1 MCYIGKSIEKIDGH
15 AITTG
20 EPVYTDDRDLKD
32 HLYVHIV
39 RSKHAYA
46 KIINIEVE
54 KAMSLNGVEI
64 VLTYKDVPNTRFTV
78 AGQSF
83 PEPSPYDRRILDE
96 YVRYVG
102 DPVAIIAA
110 DSEQTA
116 LRAEKM
122 LKVDFEVLEPV
133 LDPKEAISHKS
144 KVHAEDDLFTHF
156 DFGCRP
162 NQNLAGTYEVGF
174 GDIDK
179 AFEESDVIV
188 EDEYSTQAQAHAMM
202 ETYRSTSHFDEN
214 GRLVI
219 VTATQIPFH
228 IKRIAAKTLG
238 MEEEQIR
245 VLKPRIGGGFGGKQT
260 MATELYAAIVTMK
273 TLKPARVVFNRK
285 ETFSM
290 SSSRHAF
297 HVNIKL
303 GATSDGIIN
312 AIDMKAL
319 SDTGAY
325 GEHAWTVLMVAGH
338 KSLPLYNKTTA
349 ARYSGQVVYTNKMPA
364 GALRGYGVT
373 QAIFAMESALN
384 ELADELGMDP
394 AELRLKN
401 VIKQGEQNP
410 ILEGSSEE
418 APSMLGSCTLS
429 KCIEIGR
436 EKIGWNEKYPRREVD
451 SSNVYGSKVRG
462 VGMAITM
469 QGSGIAEI
477 DSATAEIILE
487 LSGRYTL
494 KIGAT
499 DMGTGCDTILL
510 QMAADALKV
519 NIDQVDVVTGDTDN
533 MPYDTGSYAS
543 STTYVTGNA
552 VIRAAEN
559 LMDKI
564 NSGETAPVL
573 GSGYFSGDTSP
584 PPFIAG
590 FAEVEVDMDTGQ
602 VELIDYVAAVDCGTV
617 INTNLA
623 RIQVEG
629 GLVQGIGMALYE
641 DVQYTSKGRMMTDT
655 FMQYKVPTRKD
666 INTLQVEFVPSYEPS
681 GPKGAKSIGEVV
693 INTPPPAIAHAISN
707 ATGVR
712 VKSLPITPEDIC
724 MGIRHRDSKK
734 VSLIPDF
741 IHEVSMV

>member
-1 MCYIGKSIEKIDGH
+1 MCYIGKSIEKIDGI

-46 KIINIEVE
+46 KIINMDID
-54 KAMSLNGVEI
+54 KAMSLKGVEL
-64 VLTYKDVPNTRFTV
+64 VLTHKDVPDTRFTV

-110 DSEQTA
+110 DSEKTA
-116 LRAEKM
+116 KQAEK
-122 LKVDFEVLEPV
+122 LIRIEFEVYEPV
-133 LDPKEAISHKS
+133 LDPKQAKVHKT
-144 KVHAEDDLFTHF
+144 KVHAEDDFFTHF

-162 NQNLAGTYEVGF
+162 DENLAGTYEVGY
-174 GDIDK
+174 GDLEK
-179 AFEESDVIV
+179 AFEESSVVV
-188 EDEYSTQAQAHAMM
+188 ENEYSTQAQAHAMM
-202 ETYRSTSHFDEN
+202 ETYRSTSHLDED

-219 VTATQIPFH
+219 VSATQIPFH
-228 IKRIAAKTLG
+228 VKRISAKALG
-238 MEEEQIR
+238 MDEDRIR
-245 VLKPRIGGGFGGKQT
+245 VVKPRIGGGFGGKQT
-260 MATELYAAIVTMK
+260 MATELYAAIVTVK
-273 TLKPARVVFNRK
+273 TGKPARVVFNRK

-297 HVNIKL
+297 HLRVKL

-312 AIDMKAL
+312 AVDMQAL

-338 KSLPLYNKTTA
+338 KSLPLYNQATA
-349 ARYSGQVVYTNKMPA
+349 ARYRGEVVYTNKMPA

-384 ELADELGMDP
+384 ELADQLGMDP

-401 VIKQGEQNP
+401 VIKEGERNP
-410 ILEGSSEE
+410 ILEGSSEDS
-418 APSMLGSCTLS
+418 PSALNSCTLS
-429 KCIEIGR
+429 RCIEIGR
-436 EKIGWNEKYPRREVD
+436 ERIGWKEKFPRRKISD
-451 SSNVYGSKVRG
+451 SKVRG

-487 LSGRYTL
+487 ANGRYTL

-510 QMAADALKV
+510 QMAADALSV
-519 NIDQVDVVTGDTDN
+519 DINQIDVVTGDTDN

-552 VIRAAEN
+552 VLRAAED
-559 LMDKI
+559 LKSKI
-564 NSGETAPVL
+564 NLGESAPL
-573 GSGYFSGDTSP
+573 MGSGYFSGDTSP

-590 FAEVEVDMDTGQ
+590 FAEVEVDLDTGQ
-602 VELIDYVAAVDCGTV
+602 VDLIDYVAAVDCGTV

-629 GLVQGIGMALYE
+629 GLVQGIGMALFE
-641 DVQYTSKGRMMTDT
+641 DVQYTSRGRMMTDT

-666 INTLQVEFVPSYEPS
+666 INTLQVEFVPSYEPT

-693 INTPPPAIAHAISN
+693 INTPPPAIAHAIAN

-712 VKSLPITPEDIC
+712 VKSLPIKPEDIC
-724 MGIRHRDSKK
+724 MGIRDLNSKK
-734 VSLIPDF
+734 KVTLIPDF
-741 IHEVSMV
+741 IHEVRMV

>member
-1 MCYIGKSIEKIDGH
+1 MCYIGKSVEKIDGM

-20 EPVYTDDRDLKD
+20 EPVYTDDRELSD

-39 RSKHAYA
+39 RSPHAYA
-46 KIINIEVE
+46 RIVDIDVE
-54 KAMSLNGVEI
+54 RVLRVPGVELA
-64 VLTYKDVPNTRFTV
+64 LTHKDVPTPRFTV

-96 YVRYVG
+96 HVRYVG
-102 DPVAIIAA
+102 DPIAIIAA
-110 DSEQTA
+110 ENKA
-116 LRAEKM
+116 AAKKAEK
-122 LKVDFEVLEPV
+122 LIRVTYDVYQPV
-133 LDPKEAISHKS
+133 LDPKSALSNNV
-144 KVHAEDDLFTHF
+144 KVHTEDDLTTHF

-162 NQNLAGTYEVGF
+162 EKNLAGSYEVGY
-174 GDIDK
+174 GDIDE
-179 AFEESDVIV
+179 AFNASDIV
-188 EDEYSTQAQAHAMM
+188 LENDYSTQAQAHAMM
-202 ETYRSTSHFDEN
+202 ESYRSTSHLDED

-219 VTATQIPFH
+219 VSATQIPFH
-228 IKRIAAKTLG
+228 VKRIAATALG
-238 MEEEQIR
+238 LEEDAVR

-260 MATELYAAIVTMK
+260 MATELYAAIVTLK
-273 TLKPARVVFNRK
+273 TGKPARVIFNRK

-297 HVNIKL
+297 HLKIKL
-303 GATSDGIIN
+303 GATEEGIIK
-312 AIDMKAL
+312 AIDMEAL

-338 KSLPLYNKTTA
+338 KSLPLYNQALA
-349 ARYSGQVVYTNKMPA
+349 ARYRGQVVYTNKMPA

-373 QAIFAMESALN
+373 QAIFAMESAMN
-384 ELADELGMDP
+384 ELADKLGMDP

-401 VIKQGEQNP
+401 IIKQGESNP

-418 APSMLGSCTLS
+418 QTAKLESCTLNR
-429 KCIEIGR
+429 CIEIGR
-436 EKIGWNEKYPRREVD
+436 EKIGWHEKYPRRQMG
-451 SSNVYGSKVRG
+451 GSKVRG

-477 DSATAEIILE
+477 DSASAELILE
-487 LSGRYTL
+487 KSGRYTL

-510 QMAADALKV
+510 QMAAEALCVDLSK
-519 NIDQVDVVTGDTDN
+519 IDVITGDTDN

-552 VIRAAEN
+552 VLRAAID
-559 LMDKI
+559 LQDKLEA
-564 NSGETAPVL
+564 GQTAPVT

-590 FAEVEVDMDTGQ
+590 FAEVEVDTDTGH
-602 VELIDYVAAVDCGTV
+602 VEVIDYVAAVDCGTV

-641 DVQYTSKGRMMTDT
+641 DVKYTSRGRMMTDT

-666 INTLQVEFVPSYEPS
+666 IHGLQVEFVPSYEPT

-693 INTPPPAIAHAISN
+693 INTPPPAIAHAIAN
-707 ATGVR
+707 ATGVHIR
-712 VKSLPITPEDIC
+712 TLPMGPEDIC
-724 MGIRHRDSKK
+724 MGILEQATR
-734 VSLIPDF
+734 VTLIPEF
-741 IHEVSMV
+741 VKAQCEA